1 MKISVLIP
9 TFCRVADLDRC
20 LQAVISQTVK
30 PHEIIVIIRE
40 EDIETLQ
47 YIRNLNPS
55 SIHLKIVEM
64 NIPGVVQAMNKGLSV
79 ATGEVVAITDDDSE
93 PFPDW
98 LERIDNVFASNKKAG
113 GAGGR
118 DWIHQDGNILDG
130 EAASVGSIQWFG
142 RRVGNHHLGI
152 GAAREVDFLKGV
164 NCAYRTEP
172 LKKIGFDNRL
182 LGKGAQVHWELS
194 VGLTMKRMGWKLIYD
209 PLIGVG
215 HYPSQRFD
223 EDKRNEFNPIALRNA
238 IHNETLVILDH
249 LPSIRKLFFL
259 IWALLIGST
268 SSPGLL
274 HLLRGV
280 LMRKG
285 KVISAYCATLEGR
298 YMGIIGWKRNKRMG
312 GVEQ

>member
-9 TFCRVADLDRC
+9 TFCRVDDLDRC
-20 LQAVISQTVK
+20 LQAVLSQNVK
-30 PHEIIVIIRE
+30 PHEIIVIARE
-40 EDIETLQ
+40 EDTETLH
-47 YIRNLNPS
+47 YIGNLNTA
-55 SIHLKIVEM
+55 SIPVKLVET
-64 NIPGVVQAMNKGLSV
+64 NIPGVVQAMNKGLRV

-98 LERIDNVFASNKKAG
+98 LEQIENVFASNEKAG
-113 GAGGR
+113 GVGGR

-130 EAASVGSIQWFG
+130 KAASVGSIQWFG
-142 RRVGNHHLGI
+142 RRIGNHHLGI

-172 LKKIGFDNRL
+172 LKKIGFDSRL

-194 VGLTMKRMGWKLIYD
+194 VGLTLKRMGWTLIYD

-238 IHNETLVILDH
+238 VHNETLVILEH
-249 LPSIRKLFFL
+249 LPSARKLLFL
-259 IWALLIGST
+259 TWALLIGSK

-274 HLLRGV
+274 QLLRGL
-280 LMRKG
+280 LMRKR
-285 KVISAYCATLEGR
+285 KVISAYYATLKGR
-298 YMGIIGWKRNKRMG
+298 CMGIIEWTNKKRIG